1 MRVRVRQLRRG
12 ADAVSIP
19 APLGVP
25 LRPLT
30 DTPLT
35 DNRPTED
42 PSTKDR
48 PTDSRL
54 TEDRSI
60 EDRPFNGR
68 AADGLPPQSRSIE
81 DRAVEDRP
89 FKSHSAGGLPV
100 QSRSIEDRAFKGQLV
115 EDRPIEG
122 RRSANRPSEGA
133 SIDDLLAGDRSIGR
147 RPARPVATWELKYRR
162 VVIASDLGSILT
174 VVALLGAFVANSA
187 TAGDFPPVLL
197 AIATIVTVLAS
208 LTACRAWSTAVL
220 GQEAEEFRRLGKAI
234 VAAAVV
240 LAVVSLGLGLP
251 GVRGWIF
258 LVVPAIAVV
267 AFPLRYILRQLLHR
281 RRRAGR
287 CLLPVLVAG
296 SVDTATDLIART
308 RREPHNGW
316 RVEAVCVGGPCGSID
331 GVPVVGQLDELA
343 DHVRRGGYRV
353 VAITP
358 DPYWTP
364 LRLQRLAW
372 QLEGTSAEMVV
383 APVLMEVAGPRVH
396 VTGVLGLPLLRV
408 SSPTF
413 TGARRVVK
421 EIVDKIGALLLL
433 TVLAPVLI
441 TIAAAIRLGDRGP
454 ALYRQQRVGKDGK
467 PFTILKFRTM
477 VVDADRRRDTL
488 LAGNEAAGPLFK
500 MRRDPRVTPIGAVLR
515 RFSIDELPQLVNVL
529 RGTMSLV
536 GPRPPLPQEVEAYG
550 PDMLRRLLVKPGLTG
565 LWQVSGRSDL
575 PWDEAVRLDLRYVE
589 DWSLALDALILW
601 KTVRAVVRGQGA
613 Y

>member
-1 MRVRVRQLRRG
+1 M
-12 ADAVSIP
+12 
-19 APLGVP
+19 
-25 LRPLT
+25 
-30 DTPLT
+30 
-35 DNRPTED
+35 
-42 PSTKDR
+42 
-48 PTDSRL
+48 
-54 TEDRSI
+54 
-60 EDRPFNGR
+60 
-68 AADGLPPQSRSIE
+68 
-81 DRAVEDRP
+81 
-89 FKSHSAGGLPV
+89 
-100 QSRSIEDRAFKGQLV
+100 
-115 EDRPIEG
+115 
-122 RRSANRPSEGA
+122 
-133 SIDDLLAGDRSIGR
+133 
-147 RPARPVATWELKYRR
+147 
-162 VVIASDLGSILT
+162 ASDLGSILAVVLT
-174 VVALLGAFVANSA
+174 VGSLIAASAPSGDYPPLFLAGATV
-187 TAGDFPPVLL
+187 TA
-197 AIATIVTVLAS
+197 ILAS

-240 LAVVSLGLGLP
+240 LAVVSLGLNVQ

-258 LVVPAIAVV
+258 VVTPTIALV

-287 CLLPVLVAG
+287 CLLPVMVAG

-316 RVEAVCVGGPCGSID
+316 RIEAVCAGGQSDPVEHGEID
-331 GVPVVGQLDELA
+331 GVPVVGQLDDLA
-343 DHVRRGGYRV
+343 DRVRRGGYRV
-353 VAITP
+353 VAVTP

-372 QLEGTSAEMVV
+372 QLEGTSTEMVV

-408 SSPTF
+408 SAPTF

-421 EIVDKIGALLLL
+421 EIVDKIGALVLLAAL
-433 TVLAPVLI
+433 SPVLLA
-441 TIAAAIRLGDRGP
+441 IATAIRLGDRGP
-454 ALYRQQRVGKDGK
+454 ALYRQRRIGKDGR

-477 VVDADRRRDTL
+477 VVDADRHRGDL
-488 LAGNEAAGPLFK
+488 QAGNEAAGPLFK
-500 MRRDPRVTPIGAVLR
+500 MRRDPRVTAIGAVLR
-515 RFSIDELPQLVNVL
+515 RFSIDELPQLFNVL
-529 RGTMSLV
+529 GGTMSLV
-536 GPRPPLPQEVEAYG
+536 GPRPPLPSEVQAYG

-575 PWDEAVRLDLRYVE
+575 PWDESVRLDLRYVE

>member
-1 MRVRVRQLRRG
+1 
-12 ADAVSIP
+12 VSIP

-25 LRPLT
+25 LRRPIE
-30 DTPLT
+30 D
-35 DNRPTED
+35 RPTEGR
-42 PSTKDR
+42 PVQGR
-48 PTDSRL
+48 PTESRPTEGRL
-54 TEDRSI
+54 AEDRSI
-60 EDRPFNGR
+60 EDRPFKGR
-68 AADGLPPQSRSIE
+68 
-81 DRAVEDRP
+81 
-89 FKSHSAGGLPV
+89 
-100 QSRSIEDRAFKGQLV
+100 LV
-115 EDRPIEG
+115 EDRPIEDRVFDG
-122 RRSANRPSEGA
+122 RRSEGRLTEGRLTEGRLTEDRPIDGRLVEGPSIEDRLFEGRPSEGRLVE
-133 SIDDLLAGDRSIGR
+133 D
-147 RPARPVATWELKYRR
+147 RPARPVATWEVKYRR
-162 VVIASDLGSILT
+162 VVIASDLGSILA
-174 VVALLGAFVANSA
+174 VVVLLGAVVANSA
-187 TAGDFPPVLL
+187 TAGDFPPALL
-197 AIATIVTVLAS
+197 AIATVVTVLAS

-220 GQEAEEFRRLGKAI
+220 GQEAEEFRRLGKAV

-258 LVVPAIAVV
+258 LVVPTIAVV

-296 SVDTATDLIART
+296 SVETATDLIART

-316 RVEAVCVGGPCGSID
+316 RVEAVCAGDPCGNIE

-408 SSPTF
+408 SAPTF

-433 TVLAPVLI
+433 TLLAPALI
-441 TIAAAIRLGDRGP
+441 AIAAAIRLGDRGP

-477 VVDADRRRDTL
+477 VVDADRRRDKL
-488 LAGNEAAGPLFK
+488 MAGNEAAGPLFK
-500 MRRDPRVTPIGAVLR
+500 MRRDPRITPLGAVLR

-536 GPRPPLPQEVEAYG
+536 GPRPPLPEEVEAYG